1 MADENRST
9 DISTVASDVHLA
21 ELCGLLE
28 KISKTQG
35 NDKKKKILK
44 KIVQQWRESHDKL
57 HGKTSKTLAFKIWS
71 FKETVYI

>member
-1 MADENRST
+1 MADENGST
-9 DISTVASDVHLA
+9 DISTVASKVHFA

-44 KIVQQWRESHDKL
+44 GFVQQWRESYDKL
-57 HGKTSKTLAFKIWS
+57 HGKTSKTVTFKN
-71 FKETVYI
+71 